1 MHRFEG
7 TGEVCDHCGTSKWNS
22 VHFPAGGKD
31 YRVLENESLREQL
44 AALTAE
50 VEEEKQKT
58 LQAIRERN
66 LYQQYAAY
74 CKSCLLS
81 GEYDPDSL
89 ETCKSKMQKINP
101 SPQDER

>member
-44 AALTAE
+44 AALT
-50 VEEEKQKT
+50 EENQRLNKE
-58 LQAIRERN
+58 IV
-66 LYQQYAAY
+66 
-74 CKSCLLS
+74 LLK
-81 GEYDPDSL
+81 GEMTNSQLHNVY
-89 ETCKSKMQKINP
+89 E
-101 SPQDER
+101 